1 MQYLPFLFPFFL
13 FFVRPPDR
21 ACSLEDGEKG
31 EGEEGILAPPIQFSS
46 VQATAREG
54 GIACEGEGRGS
65 TWIMSSGWVTCGNK
79 SGERGE
85 NALSLYDCAAGGF
98 GRLRAASGGG
108 GGRGSNVN
116 YVEKRGGRV
125 PPPPSSYS
133 PKQVDI
139 AAAAGAAAEEEG
151 EGGLLVQVLPSA
163 VRFPNSSR
171 VVLSV
176 VRSPPPPLGK
186 RTENFFLSHLRT
198 IATVGRE
205 RIHANEHNY
214 IEAVL
219 LRTLWHFTIR

>member
-1 MQYLPFLFPFFL
+1 
-13 FFVRPPDR
+13 
-21 ACSLEDGEKG
+21 
-31 EGEEGILAPPIQFSS
+31 
-46 VQATAREG
+46 
-54 GIACEGEGRGS
+54 
-65 TWIMSSGWVTCGNK
+65 MSSGWVTCGNK

-151 EGGLLVQVLPSA
+151 EGGLLVQVLPPSL
-163 VRFPNSSR
+163 RRPFPEFESSG
-171 VVLSV
+171 V
-176 VRSPPPPLGK
+176 VRRSFSASAARKTDGEFFPQSFADDRHG
-186 RTENFFLSHLRT
+186 RT
-198 IATVGRE
+198 
-205 RIHANEHNY
+205 
-214 IEAVL
+214 
-219 LRTLWHFTIR
+219 